1 MVISSFLRDSFS
13 ANGNHKLSFC
23 LCGFV
28 SSGSG
33 HFVNEN
39 SWKEGVSAK
48 RGWDVAGPELTTVSQ
63 LALAPFHARL
73 CILTDIPWQ
82 IGLINLASSSLKAK
96 DVIKQHPRPV
106 KKASPILL
114 SPRLSDGT
122 HLLEHG
128 PRMELCE
135 NSEHLWGN
143 PKKTRVLWP

>member
-33 HFVNEN
+33 PFVNEN

-63 LALAPFHARL
+63 LALAPRVT
-73 CILTDIPWQ
+73 I
-82 IGLINLASSSLKAK
+82 
-96 DVIKQHPRPV
+96 PRPPLHPHRHPV
-106 KKASPILL
+106 TN
-114 SPRLSDGT
+114 RT
-122 HLLEHG
+122 H
-128 PRMELCE
+128 
-135 NSEHLWGN
+135 
-143 PKKTRVLWP
+143 